1 MTSALAPGAIGL
13 VSKVPPRSVAVWG
26 RWPVLD
32 QVTVVP
38 ASTVSRRGEKSK
50 SMILASPPSWAAAA
64 AGAAAAGAATRT
76 RPVRASRGSRRTEGA
91 HVGYLAVT

>member
-1 MTSALAPGAIGL
+1 MLRVTLALAPGAIGL

-38 ASTVSRRGEKSK
+38 ASTVRRRG
-50 SMILASPPSWAAAA
+50 A
-64 AGAAAAGAATRT
+64 
-76 RPVRASRGSRRTEGA
+76 
-91 HVGYLAVT
+91 